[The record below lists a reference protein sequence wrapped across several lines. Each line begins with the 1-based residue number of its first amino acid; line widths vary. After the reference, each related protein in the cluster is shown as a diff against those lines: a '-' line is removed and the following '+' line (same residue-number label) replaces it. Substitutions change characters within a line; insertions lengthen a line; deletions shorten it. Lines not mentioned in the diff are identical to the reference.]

1 LRQPYIDEQK
11 RQRVIL
17 ASIEEFAK
25 GYEVASTNE
34 IVRKA
39 GISKGLL
46 FHYFGNKKSLYMSV
60 FTEVVQQTAE
70 ALFSRVGELPGDVI
84 ERMIR
89 LALTKLELY
98 REDPK
103 AWLFLA
109 DAVSNPPDE
118 LKQEIRSVQA
128 ELTHAGMETFLA
140 SLDFAGLRS
149 DVKPAQL
156 LKFVQLLLKGL
167 EQEYLGRGDLAL
179 LDWEEVMNEF
189 MVYTDLLRTGI
200 GCRREP
206 DRDPRMG
213 CGLA

>member
-1 LRQPYIDEQK
+1 MREPYIDEQK
-11 RQRVIL
+11 RQRVIR
-17 ASIEEFAK
+17 AGIEEFAK

-34 IVRKA
+34 IVKKA

-60 FTEVVQQTAE
+60 FREVARQSTE

-84 ERMIR
+84 DRMMRI
-89 LALTKLELY
+89 AVTKLELY

-128 ELTHAGMETFLA
+128 ELTHAGMKTFLA
-140 SLDFAGLRS
+140 GLDFAGLRS
-149 DVKPAQL
+149 DVKRAQV

-167 EQEYLGRGDLAL
+167 EQEYLGRGDLAA
-179 LDWEEVMNEF
+179 LDWEEVMAEF
-189 MVYTDLLRTGI
+189 IVYTELLRTGI

-206 DRDPRMG
+206 DRDPQMG
-213 CGLA
+213 SGSS

>member
-1 LRQPYIDEQK
+1 LREPYIDEQK
-11 RQRVIL
+11 RQRVIR
-17 ASIEEFAK
+17 ASLEEFAK

-60 FTEVVQQTAE
+60 FREAVQRTTE

-128 ELTHAGMETFLA
+128 ELTHSGMKLFLTG
-140 SLDFAGLRS
+140 LDLSQLRA
-149 DVKPAQL
+149 DVEPAQL

-167 EQEYLGRGDLAL
+167 EQEYLGRDNLAA
-179 LDWEEVMNEF
+179 LDWEEIMEEF
-189 MVYTDLLRTGI
+189 MVYTELLRTGI
-200 GCRREP
+200 GSRREP
-206 DRDPRMG
+206 DRDPHMG
-213 CGLA
+213 

>member
-1 LRQPYIDEQK
+1 MRQPYIDEQK
-11 RQRVIL
+11 RQRVIR

-46 FHYFGNKKSLYMSV
+46 FHYFGNKKNLYMSV
-60 FTEVVQQTAE
+60 FREVVQQTTE
-70 ALFSRVGELPGDVI
+70 ALFSRLGELPGDVI

-128 ELTHAGMETFLA
+128 L
-140 SLDFAGLRS
+140 SLIHIS
-149 DVKPAQL
+149 
-156 LKFVQLLLKGL
+156 
-167 EQEYLGRGDLAL
+167 
-179 LDWEEVMNEF
+179 
-189 MVYTDLLRTGI
+189 
-200 GCRREP
+200 EP
-206 DRDPRMG
+206 TRPY
-213 CGLA
+213 

>member
-1 LRQPYIDEQK
+1 MREPYIDEHK
-11 RQRVIL
+11 RQRVIR

-46 FHYFGNKKSLYMSV
+46 FHYFGSKENLYMSV
-60 FTEVVQQTAE
+60 FREAVQQTTE

-98 REDPK
+98 REDPRT
-103 AWLFLA
+103 WLFLA
-109 DAVSNPPDE
+109 DAVSDPPDG

-128 ELTHAGMETFLA
+128 ELTHSAMKQFLTR
-140 SLDFAGLRS
+140 LDLSQLRA
-149 DVKPAQL
+149 DVEPAQL
-156 LKFVQLLLKGL
+156 LKFVQLLLRGL
-167 EQEYLGRGDLAL
+167 EQEYLGRDHLAA
-179 LDWEEVMNEF
+179 LDWEEIMEEF
-189 MVYTDLLRTGI
+189 IVYTELLRTGI
-200 GCRREP
+200 GSRRKP
-206 DRDPRMG
+206 DRGLHMG
-213 CGLA
+213 

>member
-11 RQRVIL
+11 RQRVIR

-60 FTEVVQQTAE
+60 FREVVQETAE

-84 ERMIR
+84 DRMIR

-128 ELTHAGMETFLA
+128 ELTHAGMKTFLA

-149 DVKPAQL
+149 DVKRAQL

-167 EQEYLGRGDLAL
+167 EQEYLGRGDLAA
-179 LDWEEVMNEF
+179 LDWEEVMDEF
-189 MVYTDLLRTGI
+189 IVYTELLRTGI
-200 GCRREP
+200 GSRREP
-206 DRDPRMG
+206 DRDLHME
-213 CGLA
+213 

>member
-1 LRQPYIDEQK
+1 MRQPYIDEQK
-11 RQRVIL
+11 RQRVIR
-17 ASIEEFAK
+17 AGIEEFAK
-25 GYEVASTNE
+25 GYEAASTNE

-46 FHYFGNKKSLYMSV
+46 FHYFGNKKNLYMSV
-60 FTEVVQQTAE
+60 FREVVQQTTE
-70 ALFSRVGELPGDVI
+70 ALFSRVGELPSDVI

-98 REDPK
+98 REDPE

-118 LKQEIRSVQA
+118 LKQEMRSAQA
-128 ELTHAGMETFLA
+128 ELTDYGMKTFLA
-140 SLDFAGLRS
+140 GLDFAGLRS

-167 EQEYLGRGDLAL
+167 EQECLGRGDLAA
-179 LDWEEVMNEF
+179 LDWEEVMEEF
-189 MVYTDLLRTGI
+189 IVYTELLRTGI

-206 DRDPRMG
+206 DP
-213 CGLA
+213 GLHMR